1 MMSHTFLKTD
11 LEGKI
16 NNLPHFK
23 SEALLPVFEAIVN
36 SIHAIE
42 DRKSLTRGE
51 ITVRIIR
58 EKGVQ
63 STFEEKCDDK
73 KEERKIVNFDIEDN
87 GVGFDDKNYESFCTA
102 ESTYKMHKGGKG
114 VGRFFWL
121 KAFEK
126 VEIKSVF
133 ESESA
138 TNSDK
143 KLEKKERRI
152 RFTKKNGIDEL
163 FNGAIDPKTPQ
174 KTIVNL
180 SGFKEEYRK
189 QSSAYKTTQ
198 KIAQRIL
205 EHCLSYYIGNIA
217 PTIIVKD
224 DEETYFLDDEFK
236 NIQPNITTEPVEIS
250 GLEFSISHIKLYQT
264 YNRMHNIVLCA
275 DHRDVKAYQIQQY
288 LGTSAQFDD
297 ENEKFIY
304 VAYVS
309 SPYLNSHVASNR
321 ITFDLPDDGNLHDF
335 FDEDIISINTI
346 KNGILERSKAFLSE
360 YLELLRVKKSELVL
374 DFVATKNPTLRAVVK
389 YCPEAL
395 DEIELNTSD
404 EKLYETLS
412 KFKGKAEL
420 AIRKDTANL
429 LKTQIKSFEEVKEK
443 YPELEEKIEQFSKDQ
458 LAGCILYRKMIIDL
472 LEKKL
477 QLDPDG
483 KYHNESIIHDIIF
496 PRKTTTDEISF
507 EDHNLWIIDENLT
520 FHQFAT
526 SDPELKKISSSDSSK
541 RPDIIILSE
550 KDDDQV
556 ARAVSIIEFKK
567 PQRPNFDKDPIGQ
580 MYDIIRD
587 IKDKKVRLPTGR
599 DLLINGSTR
608 FYCYAICDI
617 NSEIRKYA
625 ENARFS
631 QLKDDLGYYSY
642 NEHLNAHTE
651 ILAFDKIIID
661 VKKRHKIFFE
671 KLGI

>member
-23 SEALLPVFEAIVN
+23 GEALLPVFEAIVN

-42 DRKSLTRGE
+42 DRKPLTRGE

-58 EKGVQ
+58 EKGLQ
-63 STFEEKCDDK
+63 STFEEKNDDK
-73 KEERKIVNFDIEDN
+73 KEERKIVNFEIEDN

-138 TNSDK
+138 ANSDK
-143 KLEKKERRI
+143 KPETKERRI

-174 KTIVNL
+174 KTIVIL

-217 PTIIVKD
+217 PTIVVKD
-224 DEETYFLDDEFK
+224 DEESYYLDDEFK

-321 ITFDLPDDGNLHDF
+321 IAFDLPDDGNLHDF

-346 KNGILERSKAFLSE
+346 KNGILERSKAFLSD
-360 YLELLRVKKSELVL
+360 YLESLRVRKSELVS
-374 DFVATKNPTLRAVVK
+374 DFVATKNPTLRAVAK

-395 DEIELNTSD
+395 DEIELNTSE
-404 EKLYETLS
+404 EKLYETLC
-412 KFKGKAEL
+412 KYKGKAEL

-477 QLDPDG
+477 QLDTDG
-483 KYHNESIIHDIIF
+483 KYHNEAIIHDIIF

-541 RPDIIILSE
+541 RPDIIIFSE

-651 ILAFDKIIID
+651 ILAFDRIIID